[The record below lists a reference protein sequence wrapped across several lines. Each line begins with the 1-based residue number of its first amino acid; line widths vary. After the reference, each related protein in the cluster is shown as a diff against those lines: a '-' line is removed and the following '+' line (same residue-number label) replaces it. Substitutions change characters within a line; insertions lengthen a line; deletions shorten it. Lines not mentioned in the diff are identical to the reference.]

1 MKNRIAPLLAFI
13 FPVLLHAQSPNWGFS
28 GSIGAV
34 FGNLMPLETYTPEF
48 QKALIPAVQPELS
61 ACLMYNDPEKD
72 AFPQLGFAQFGVK
85 YLVPSK
91 QNFDFVSGS
100 NGYPV
105 SRGSITS
112 SAIVFTGSGALVL
125 PLSQNPLNHFY
136 VGYSAGAGLKQYN
149 ATDTLRNGF
158 NYFESVIEPG
168 KQKQATF
175 FSGFFLSGVFETE
188 RFRYFGMAELGSNF
202 GLPTHI
208 YVALRGGIMLPF
220 SKP

>member
-1 MKNRIAPLLAFI
+1 MKKILLIVFLLVSAM
-13 FPVLLHAQSPNWGFS
+13 LHAQPANWGFS
-28 GSIGAV
+28 GSAGVV
-34 FGNLMPLETYTPEF
+34 FGNLMPLESYTPEF
-48 QKALIPAVQPELS
+48 QKALIPSVQPELS

-91 QNFDFVSGS
+91 QNFDYVSGP
-100 NGYPV
+100 NGYYV
-105 SRGSITS
+105 SKGSITT
-112 SAIVFTGSGALVL
+112 SAIVFTGSAALVL

-136 VGYSAGAGLKQYN
+136 VGYSAGAGMKQYN

-158 NYFESVIEPG
+158 NYIENVVEPG

-220 SKP
+220 GKP